1 MKKTKNI
8 ISLLVLAFVGLSLTA
23 CSEDDLDTNQYIGGV
38 SLNAYGPNPVMRGG
52 QLRFTGSNLDKIAS
66 IQIPGTQPITNFDV
80 VKSGIPSEI
89 RVTVPKDG
97 PTVGIVTLTTKDNQT
112 ITTKSELTYTEP
124 IEFEGFTP
132 ASAMPGDVVTIKG
145 DYLNLIQSLAFADG
159 VIVGE
164 ADFLSRDRYTLT
176 VAVPEEAQT
185 GKIVLYTA
193 DLTVASD
200 EELDYQIIPADEAIE
215 IGTPT
220 VSSLKGRNTAEPLG
234 TITAKA
240 GETVS
245 IAGAYFNLVADVKI
259 RPRQSVKSDAYL
271 NLAADVKK
279 SPRQSVK
286 SDAYLN
292 LASDAKVAGISLREL
307 KIANDGTAIVG
318 TLPAEAPSGD
328 IVIICKS
335 GVEVP
340 AGTLTTVKPSG
351 CTAAPNPAK
360 AGQPLTISGQDI
372 DLVTAVLFNNVEQA
386 VTDIQATADKVVVTI
401 PEAALEGLQLVMT
414 NGETVEVATTLV
426 KPTVTGYDN
435 PSVSAGGTLTIKGND
450 LDLVKTVQFGDGS
463 DVVNV
468 ENATTDAITISVPMN
483 ALSGSPTLTLAN
495 GTTVADVP
503 AVTVQEAVFCYFTE
517 MPAEDA
523 ELKAGD
529 SFALPVA
536 NGDKLTGVEVNGEAC
551 QYVLTSANQLIIGI
565 PGNAKKGAKVRLIS
579 SNGEIT
585 YTIDFI
591 PNTEVTTVLWTGQA
605 VADDWKDQPYI
616 LSDAGQELK
625 DAGVVAGDIIS
636 FHITPLSPDWKV
648 EFVEGHWGATYA
660 SVCSIGND
668 TEGGKFTEYDLD
680 ANKGYYSLVVTEEM
694 LDAAFKQQWWG
705 GVFLLNGDNV
715 VVDRIT
721 TTHYESTETTVW
733 TGEAVA
739 DDWGGQ
745 PYILSDGGTE
755 LLEAGMKVGS
765 IIRLYITTTDDTWNC
780 QIVDG
785 HWSPNTPF
793 DGCDFNGDNWNLSE
807 HNGALEFIV
816 TDYIYEHITTVG
828 GWGGSFLLNGD
839 NTVCTKVTIE

>member
-8 ISLLVLAFVGLSLTA
+8 FALLVLAIVGLSLTA
-23 CSEDDLDTNQYIGGV
+23 CSEDDLDTNQYKGGV

-52 QLRFTGSNLDKIAS
+52 QLRFVGSNLDKIAS
-66 IQIPGTQPITNFDV
+66 IQIPGAPAITNYDI
-80 VKSGIPSEI
+80 VKSGVPSEI
-89 RVTVPKDG
+89 RITVPKDG
-97 PTVGIVTLTTKDNQT
+97 PTVGVVTLTTKDNQT
-112 ITTKSELTYTEP
+112 ITTKTELTYTEP
-124 IEFEGFTP
+124 IVFEGFTP
-132 ASAMPGDVVTIKG
+132 ASAMPGDVITIKG
-145 DYLNLIQSLAFADG
+145 DYLNLIQSVAFADG
-159 VIVGE
+159 VIIGE
-164 ADFLSRDRYTLT
+164 ADFKSRDRYAIT

-185 GKIVLYTA
+185 GKIALYTA

-200 EELDYQIIPADEAIE
+200 EELDYQIITSDDAIE

-240 GETVS
+240 GETIS
-245 IAGAYFNLVADVKI
+245 LAGTYFNLVADV
-259 RPRQSVKSDAYL
+259 Q
-271 NLAADVKK
+271 
-279 SPRQSVK
+279 
-286 SDAYLN
+286 
-292 LASDAKVAGISLREL
+292 VAGVSLKEL
-307 KIANDGTAIVG
+307 KIANDGTGVIG

-328 IVIICKS
+328 IVIVCKS
-335 GVEVP
+335 NVEVP

-360 AGQPLTISGQDI
+360 AGQPITISGQDM

-386 VTDIQATADKVVVTI
+386 VADIQATADKVVVTI
-401 PEAALEGLQLVMT
+401 PEAALEGLQLVMA

-426 KPTVTGYDN
+426 KPIVTGYDN
-435 PSVSAGGTLTIKGND
+435 ASVSAGGALTIKGTN

-463 DVVNV
+463 DIVNI
-468 ENATTDAITISVPMN
+468 ENASAEAITLSVPMN
-483 ALSGSPTLTLAN
+483 ALSGTPKLTLAN

-503 AVTVQEAVFCYFTE
+503 AITVQEAVFCYFTE

-536 NGDKLTGVEVNGEAC
+536 NGDKLTGVEINGEAC
-551 QYVLTSANQLIIGI
+551 QYVLASGNKLIIGI
-565 PGNAKKGAKVRLIS
+565 PGNAKKGAKVRLVS

-605 VADDWKDQPYI
+605 VADDWKDQPYV

-636 FHITPLSPDWKV
+636 LHITPLSSDWKI

-705 GVFLLNGDNV
+705 GVFVLNGDNV

-721 TTHYESTETTVW
+721 TTHYESVEETVW

-745 PYILSDGGTE
+745 PYILSDGGAE
-755 LLEAGMKVGS
+755 LLAAGMKVGS
-765 IIRLYITTTDDTWNC
+765 IIRVYITATDAAWNC

-785 HWSPNTPF
+785 HWNPASAF
-793 DGCDFNGDNWNLSE
+793 DGCDFNNGNWNLAE
-807 HNGALEFIV
+807 HNGALEITV
-816 TDYIYEHITTVG
+816 TDYIYEHITTSG

-839 NTVCTKVTIE
+839 NVVCTKVTIE

>member
-1 MKKTKNI
+1 MKKTNSI
-8 ISLLVLAFVGLSLTA
+8 FALLVTVLAGLSLA
-23 CSEDDLDTNQYIGGV
+23 SCGEDDLDTNQYLGGV

-52 QLRFTGSNLDKIAS
+52 TLRFVGSNLDQIAS
-66 IQIPGTQPITNFDV
+66 IQIPGVNPITNYDI
-80 VKSGIPSEI
+80 VKSGTPSEI

-97 PTVGIVTLTTKDNQT
+97 PTVGIVKLTTKGDQT

-124 IEFEGFTP
+124 IVVEGFSP
-132 ASAMPGDVVTIKG
+132 ASAMPGDLVTIKG

-164 ADFLSRDRYTLT
+164 TDFKSHDRYTLT
-176 VAVPEEAQT
+176 VTVPEEAQT
-185 GKIVLYTA
+185 GKIDLYTA

-200 EELDYQIIPADEAIE
+200 EELDYQIITTDEAIE

-220 VSSLKGRNTAEPLG
+220 ISSVKGRNSAEALG
-234 TITAKA
+234 AVTAKA
-240 GETVS
+240 GETITVT
-245 IAGAYFNLVADVKI
+245 GTYFNMVKAIKVGTAQTDVFTVADEG
-259 RPRQSVKSDAYL
+259 RQLSFV
-271 NLAADVKK
+271 
-279 SPRQSVK
+279 
-286 SDAYLN
+286 
-292 LASDAKVAGISLREL
+292 
-307 KIANDGTAIVG
+307 
-318 TLPAEAPSGD
+318 LPVEAPSGD
-328 IVIICKS
+328 ILLVCKS
-335 GVEVP
+335 DVEVP
-340 AGTLTTVKPSG
+340 VAMLTTVKPSE
-351 CTAAPNPAK
+351 CTATPSPAK
-360 AGQPLTISGQDI
+360 AGQALTVNGKDM
-372 DLVTAVLFNNVEQA
+372 DLVTAVLFSNVADA
-386 VTDIQATADKVVVTI
+386 VTDLQVTADKVVVTI
-401 PEAALEGLQLVMT
+401 PETATEGLQLVMA
-414 NGETVEVATTLV
+414 NGETVDVATTLI

-435 PSVSAGGTLTIKGND
+435 ATVSAGGTLTIKGTN

-463 DVVNV
+463 DVVKV
-468 ENATTDAITISVPMN
+468 ENATAEAIILSVPMN
-483 ALSGSPTLTLAN
+483 ALSGAPTLTLAN

-503 AVTVQEAVFCYFTE
+503 AVNVQEAVFCYFTE

-551 QYVLTSANQLIIGI
+551 QYVLTSGNQLIIGI
-565 PGNAKKGAKVRLIS
+565 PGNAKKGAKVRLVS

-605 VADDWKDQPYI
+605 VVDEWKDQPYV

-636 FHITPLSPDWKV
+636 FHITPLSGDWKI

-694 LDAAFKQQWWG
+694 LEAAFKQQWWG
-705 GVFLLNGDNV
+705 GVFVLNGDNV

-721 TTHYESTETTVW
+721 TTHYESVEETVW

-739 DDWGGQ
+739 DDWGNQ
-745 PYILSDGGTE
+745 PYILSDGGNE
-755 LLEAGMKVGS
+755 LLAAGMKVGS
-765 IIRLYITTTDDTWNC
+765 IIRVYITATDATWNC

-785 HWSPNTPF
+785 HWSPNTAF
-793 DGCDFNGDNWNLSE
+793 DGCDFNNGSWDLTE
-807 HNGALEFIV
+807 HNGALEITV
-816 TDYIYEHITTVG
+816 TDFIYEHITTVG

-839 NTVCTKVTIE
+839 NVVCTKVTIE

>member
-8 ISLLVLAFVGLSLTA
+8 FALLVLAIAGLSLTA
-23 CSEDDLDTNQYIGGV
+23 CSEDDLDTNQYKGGV

-52 QLRFTGSNLDKIAS
+52 QLRFVGSNLDKIAS
-66 IQIPGTQPITNFDV
+66 IQIPGAPAITNFDV
-80 VKSGIPSEI
+80 VKSGVPSEI
-89 RVTVPKDG
+89 RITVPKDG
-97 PTVGIVTLTTKDNQT
+97 PTVGVVTLTTKDNQT
-112 ITTKSELTYTEP
+112 ITTKTELTYTEP
-124 IEFEGFTP
+124 IEFEDFSP

-159 VIVGE
+159 VIISE
-164 ADFLSRDRYTLT
+164 ADFKSRDRYAIT

-200 EELDYQIIPADEAIE
+200 EELDYQIITSDDAIE

-234 TITAKA
+234 NITAKA
-240 GETVS
+240 GETIS
-245 IAGAYFNLVADVKI
+245 LAGTYFNLVADV
-259 RPRQSVKSDAYL
+259 Q
-271 NLAADVKK
+271 
-279 SPRQSVK
+279 
-286 SDAYLN
+286 
-292 LASDAKVAGISLREL
+292 VAGVSLKEL
-307 KIANDGTAIVG
+307 KIANDGTGVIG

-328 IVIICKS
+328 IVIVCKS
-335 GVEVP
+335 GIEVP
-340 AGTLTTVKPSG
+340 AGTLTTVKPSN
-351 CTAAPNPAK
+351 CVASPNPVRA
-360 AGQPLTISGQDI
+360 LTGLIINGADM
-372 DLVTAVLFNNVEQA
+372 DVVTAVALPVNEGDPVDGGEIEVSADLVLVKSVPDAA
-386 VTDIQATADKVVVTI
+386 VDGNLSLIMA
-401 PEAALEGLQLVMT
+401 
-414 NGETVEVATTLV
+414 NGETVAVAFTLV
-426 KPTVTGYDN
+426 KPTVTGYDK
-435 PSVSAGGTLTIKGND
+435 PSVSAGGTLTIQGTD
-450 LDLVKTVQFGDGS
+450 LYLVKTVQFGDGS
-463 DVVNV
+463 DVVNI
-468 ENATTDAITISVPMN
+468 EGTDFTAKAITVNVPMN
-483 ALSGSPTLTLAN
+483 AATGAPTLTLAN
-495 GTTVADVP
+495 GTTVANVP
-503 AVTVQEAVFCYFTE
+503 EVSIEEAVFCYFTE

-536 NGDKLTGVEVNGEAC
+536 NGDKLTGVEINGEAC
-551 QYVLTSANQLIIGI
+551 QYVLASGNQLIIGI
-565 PGNAKKGAKVRLIS
+565 PGNAKKGAKVRLVS

-605 VADDWKDQPYI
+605 VADDWKDQPYV

-636 FHITPLSPDWKV
+636 FHITPLSSDWKI

-705 GVFLLNGDNV
+705 GVFVLNGDNV

-721 TTHYESTETTVW
+721 TTHYESVEETVW

-755 LLEAGMKVGS
+755 LLAAGMKVGS
-765 IIRLYITTTDDTWNC
+765 IIRVYLTATDAAWNC

-785 HWSPNTPF
+785 HWNPASAF
-793 DGCDFNGDNWNLSE
+793 DGCDFNNGNWNLAE
-807 HNGALEFIV
+807 HNGALEITV
-816 TDYIYEHITTVG
+816 TDYIYEHITTSG

-839 NTVCTKVTIE
+839 NVVCTKVTIE

>member
-1 MKKTKNI
+1 MKKTNSI
-8 ISLLVLAFVGLSLTA
+8 FALLVTVLAGLSLA
-23 CSEDDLDTNQYIGGV
+23 SCGEDDLDTNQYLGGV

-52 QLRFTGSNLDKIAS
+52 TLRFVGSNLDQIAS
-66 IQIPGTQPITNFDV
+66 IQIPGVNPITNYDI
-80 VKSGIPSEI
+80 VKSGTPSEI

-97 PTVGIVTLTTKDNQT
+97 PTVGIVTLTTKGDQT

-124 IEFEGFTP
+124 IVVEGFSP
-132 ASAMPGDVVTIKG
+132 ASAMPGDLVTIKG

-164 ADFLSRDRYTLT
+164 TDFKSHDRYTLT
-176 VAVPEEAQT
+176 VTVPEEAQT
-185 GKIVLYTA
+185 GKIDLYTA

-200 EELDYQIIPADEAIE
+200 EELDYQIITTDEAIE

-220 VSSLKGRNTAEPLG
+220 ISSVKGRNSAEALG
-234 TITAKA
+234 AVTAKA
-240 GETVS
+240 GETITVT
-245 IAGAYFNLVADVKI
+245 GTYFNMVKAI
-259 RPRQSVKSDAYL
+259 
-271 NLAADVKK
+271 
-279 SPRQSVK
+279 
-286 SDAYLN
+286 
-292 LASDAKVAGISLREL
+292 KV
-307 KIANDGTAIVG
+307 GTAQTDVFTVG
-318 TLPAEAPSGD
+318 DEGRQLSFVLPVEAPSGD
-328 IVIICKS
+328 ILLVCKS

-340 AGTLTTVKPSG
+340 VATLTTVKPSE
-351 CTAAPNPAK
+351 CTATPSPAK
-360 AGQPLTISGQDI
+360 AGQALTVNGKDM
-372 DLVTAVLFNNVEQA
+372 DLVTAVLFSNVADA
-386 VTDIQATADKVVVTI
+386 VTDLQVTADKVVVTI
-401 PEAALEGLQLVMT
+401 PETATEGLQLVMA
-414 NGETVEVATTLV
+414 NGETVDVATTLI

-435 PSVSAGGTLTIKGND
+435 ATVSAGGTLTIKGTN

-463 DVVNV
+463 DVVKV
-468 ENATTDAITISVPMN
+468 ENATAEAIILSVPMN
-483 ALSGSPTLTLAN
+483 ALSGAPTLTLAN

-503 AVTVQEAVFCYFTE
+503 AINVQEAVFCYFTE

-551 QYVLTSANQLIIGI
+551 QYVLTSGNQLIIGI
-565 PGNAKKGAKVRLIS
+565 PGNAKKGAKVRLVS

-605 VADDWKDQPYI
+605 VVDEWKDQPYV

-636 FHITPLSPDWKV
+636 FHITPLSADWKI

-660 SVCSIGND
+660 SVCSVGND

-694 LDAAFKQQWWG
+694 LEAAFKQQWWG
-705 GVFLLNGDNV
+705 GVFVLNGDNV

-721 TTHYESTETTVW
+721 TTHYESAEETVW

-739 DDWGGQ
+739 DDWGNQ
-745 PYILSDGGTE
+745 PYILSDGGAE
-755 LLEAGMKVGS
+755 LLAAGMKVGS
-765 IIRLYITTTDDTWNC
+765 TIRVYITATDAAWNC

-785 HWSPNTPF
+785 HWSPNTAF
-793 DGCDFNGDNWNLSE
+793 DGCDFNNGNWDLSE
-807 HNGALEFIV
+807 HNGALEFTV
-816 TDYIYEHITTVG
+816 TDFIYEHITTVG

-839 NTVCTKVTIE
+839 NVVCTKVTIE